1 MRSDD
6 LCSTFVGDEV
16 VTRGVSAPSSLSDDQ
31 DVDDLEGRPL
41 VEGNR
46 IGRFVV
52 LRDLEGRSIAVA
64 AGAVSAIT
72 ATDDGALLML
82 PAGRMIHV
90 SQTMETVLAWLDG
103 PR

>member
-6 LCSTFVGDEV
+6 LRSTNVGDEV
-16 VTRGVSAPSSLSDDQ
+16 VTRGGSASLSDDR

-72 ATDDGALLML
+72 STDDGALLML
-82 PAGRMIHV
+82 PGGRMVHV
-90 SQTMETVLAWLDG
+90 PQAMETVLAWLDG